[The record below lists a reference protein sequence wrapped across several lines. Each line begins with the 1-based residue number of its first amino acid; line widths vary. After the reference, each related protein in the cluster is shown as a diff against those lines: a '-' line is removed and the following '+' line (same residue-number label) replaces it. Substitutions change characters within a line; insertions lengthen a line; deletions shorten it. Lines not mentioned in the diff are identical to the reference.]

1 VEEKR
6 PYKMGVNRT
15 PRAADAKTHEKK
27 DFKKL
32 DKEMKRVF
40 SRNFKEAPGASIQFT
55 ELFIAFY
62 AKRTAEGRSISTEEG
77 THFRHWSK
85 RFFKALW
92 PNAPSRLIKGKW
104 GYYNI
109 AKKDD

>member
-1 VEEKR
+1 MKGNGGKR
-6 PYKMGVNRT
+6 AA
-15 PRAADAKTHEKK
+15 RAADAKTHKKK

-55 ELFIAFY
+55 ELFIAFS
-62 AKRTAEGRSISTEEG
+62 AKRTAEGRSISEEEKA
-77 THFRHWSK
+77 HFRLWSN
-85 RFFKALW
+85 RIFKAHW
-92 PNAPSRLIKGKW
+92 TSAHRRLIKEKW
-104 GYYNI
+104 SYYNI